1 MSNITA
7 QNLQLMKQK
16 TSSERRTEELT
27 RERDQL
33 NWTIGVIMEY
43 QEFSVEKHCPQ
54 KGEHVLVSYNIM
66 SLFTHFTQTSFYLK
80 VSCLKRFKN
89 ISCAL

>member
-1 MSNITA
+1 MSEQQREMANITA
-7 QNLQLMKQK
+7 QNLQLITQK

-27 RERDQL
+27 RLRDQL

-54 KGEHVLVSYNIM
+54 KGERV
-66 SLFTHFTQTSFYLK
+66 
-80 VSCLKRFKN
+80 
-89 ISCAL
+89 